1 MKLLA
6 DVNLDADIVGGLRA
20 DGHDVEW
27 LAENPAARTLDDPAV
42 MERAYRQGQIII
54 TKDKGFPRYV
64 FVEKRPTHGVILLR
78 VGIVPMSMPRQVER
92 GLSAIRAYLTR
103 APGRFTTIYPERIDS
118 EALPERR
125 EPPQR
130 ERPHQRRR

>member
-27 LAENPAARTLDDPAV
+27 LAENPSARTLDDAPV
-42 MERAYRQGQIII
+42 MDLAYRQGQIII

-78 VGIVPMSMPRQVER
+78 VGIVPMSMQRQVER
-92 GLSAIRAYLTR
+92 SLRAIRAYLTR
-103 APGRFTTIYPERIDS
+103 APGHFTTIYPEHIDY
-118 EALPERR
+118 EVLPERR
-125 EPPQR
+125 EPPER
-130 ERPHQRRR
+130 ERPHRRR

>member
-6 DVNLDADIVGGLRA
+6 DVNVDRGIVEGLRE

-27 LAENPAARTLDDPAV
+27 LTQTGPRLEDVSL
-42 MERAYRQGQIII
+42 MERAYTNGQIII
-54 TKDKGFPRYV
+54 TNDTDFPGYV

-78 VGIVPMSMPRQVER
+78 VGIVRMSMPRQVER
-92 GLSAIRAYLTR
+92 SLRAMRAYLTR
-103 APGRFTTIYPERIDS
+103 APGHFTTIYPEHIDH

-125 EPPQR
+125 EPPER
-130 ERPHQRRR
+130 ERPPQRRR

>member
-27 LAENPAARTLDDPAV
+27 LAENPSARTLDDAPV
-42 MERAYRQGQIII
+42 MDLAYCQGQIII

-78 VGIVPMSMPRQVER
+78 VGIVPMSMQRQVER
-92 GLSAIRAYLTR
+92 SLRAIRAYLTR
-103 APGRFTTIYPERIDS
+103 APGHFTTIYPEHIDY
-118 EALPERR
+118 EVLPERR
-125 EPPQR
+125 EPPER
-130 ERPHQRRR
+130 ERPHRRR